1 MALQAP
7 SIFDTLRRRGGTSF
21 APDDENAAAPVA
33 VQPKAA
39 GTVAGAAARAAGTIA
54 GQLARRGVRGG
65 VNLAIRGGDALAAGE
80 TRGINALTYPYRV
93 AGGFVRDF
101 TRGAAGV
108 PESPNAGQPI
118 AALTPPALG
127 TIDWNKADA
136 ANAPAPNVPMTPEAA
151 ATAPTPSVAA
161 PAPPRPV
168 LLNPSLH
175 NGALTSDLPGTFRAG
190 KAATTAPAG
199 SIPVAANIRPAIETG
214 VTLPDGRKLPYGAMV
229 GGVPTF
235 SDGSGGPGAPPRTM
249 TDAEIKGLGDRLNI
263 VPATAF
269 TRPAPTF
276 NSDNTDQNVA
286 NIIASRQ
293 GGKFGVTPEMT
304 ANANLAAVVNQDPR
318 STLGRAALNAARRA
332 SGATT
337 VLQRKAALDDQ
348 AALRDAVT
356 RNALANIDNT
366 AAQGRA
372 NTEAGAT
379 LQRQNLANSG
389 ALRQQAL
396 QNEGELARTDLA
408 GQYGVAQTL
417 ASPKKSGEM
426 TPRDYM
432 TQLNTGVQAQI
443 KNYNDQQALLPADQR
458 QPLTDAAIAEMRSI
472 QAKALGLRVGTD
484 ANGRRVVQINGQ
496 VVPL

>member
-1 MALQAP
+1 MALQSP
-7 SIFDTLRRRGGTSF
+7 GTFDTLRRRGVTPFVSDDDNPDIV
-21 APDDENAAAPVA
+21 APPR
-33 VQPKAA
+33 PKSA
-39 GTVAGAAARAAGTIA
+39 GTVAGDATRAAGTVV
-54 GQLARRGVRGG
+54 GQLARQGVRAGT
-65 VNLAIRGGDALAAGE
+65 NLAIQGSNALAAGE
-80 TRGINALTYPYRV
+80 TRGINTLTYPYRV

-101 TRGAAGV
+101 TRAAAGV
-108 PESPNAGQPI
+108 PESQNAGQPI
-118 AALTPPALG
+118 AALKAPSIG
-127 TIDWNKADA
+127 VIDWNKVDTAQ
-136 ANAPAPNVPMTPEAA
+136 TPA
-151 ATAPTPSVAA
+151 ATPANDIAGSTTAA
-161 PAPPRPV
+161 PAAPRPV
-168 LLNPSLH
+168 LLNPSLQ
-175 NGALTSDLPGTFRAG
+175 NGVLSSDMPGTFRAG
-190 KAATTAPAG
+190 KATTTTPAG
-199 SIPVAANIRPAIETG
+199 SIPVAANIRPAIDTG

-229 GGVPTF
+229 NGVPTF

-356 RNALANIDNT
+356 RSGLAGVDNA
-366 AAQGRA
+366 AAQGRT
-372 NTEAGAT
+372 NTDAAAT
-379 LQRQNLANSG
+379 LQRQGMANAG
-389 ALRQQAL
+389 ALQQRAL

-417 ASPKKSGEM
+417 ASPKKAGEM
-426 TPRDYM
+426 TPKDYM

-443 KNYNDQQALLPADQR
+443 KNYNDQQALLPPDQR

>member
-1 MALQAP
+1 MALYPYPNPAAMALNNVLSLGDQDNNKPKKP
-7 SIFDTLRRRGGTSF
+7 SLYR
-21 APDDENAAAPVA
+21 
-33 VQPKAA
+33 
-39 GTVAGAAARAAGTIA
+39 A
-54 GQLARRGVRGG
+54 GQAVGSGLDAAHQLASAGDMAADKAINAGVDATKLGFTNFMRGVRGQPALDALPVAPAANEPAAANVANPAPAVLTRSPA
-65 VNLAIRGGDALAAGE
+65 VNLNIATAGRG
-80 TRGINALTYPYRV
+80 V
-93 AGGFVRDF
+93 
-101 TRGAAGV
+101 GA
-108 PESPNAGQPI
+108 S
-118 AALTPPALG
+118 PALH
-127 TIDWNKADA
+127 APL
-136 ANAPAPNVPMTPEAA
+136 AN
-151 ATAPTPSVAA
+151 
-161 PAPPRPV
+161 
-168 LLNPSLH
+168 
-175 NGALTSDLPGTFRAG
+175 GD
-190 KAATTAPAG
+190 
-199 SIPVAANIRPAIETG
+199 TG

-235 SDGSGGPGAPPRTM
+235 SDGSGAPGAPPRTM

-356 RNALANIDNT
+356 HSGLAGVDNA

-372 NTEAGAT
+372 NTAAAAT
-379 LQRQNLANSG
+379 LQRQGMANAG
-389 ALRQQAL
+389 ALQQQAL

-417 ASPKKSGEM
+417 ASPKKAGEM
-426 TPRDYM
+426 TPKDYM

-458 QPLTDAAIAEMRSI
+458 QPLTDAAIAEMRAI
-472 QAKALGLRVGTD
+472 QAKALGLRVGTA
-484 ANGRRVVQINGQ
+484 ANGQRVVQINGQ